1 MDSATRHVVPSTR
14 TEPAPVLE
22 VRSRAGG
29 PAAQPVEE
37 SLLLSLISTRVT
49 EVALLVQALAGRP
62 AVVHVGEGTEPGTP
76 VPSHRAAS
84 QPVTVLHV
92 PRRRTGAVEAPPAT
106 GPDGRTTPGPG
117 TAPDPPPGRDGRA
130 TPDLL
135 ARLSRR
141 ELDVLRLMAQGWS
154 NAAVAQR
161 LHVSE
166 RTVEATTA
174 HVFRKLELEASPQ
187 VNRRVLAVLLLL
199 DAR

>member
-14 TEPAPVLE
+14 TERAPVLD
-22 VRSRAGG
+22 VRARAGG
-29 PAAQPVEE
+29 PAPQALED

-49 EVALLVQALAGRP
+49 EVALLVQALA
-62 AVVHVGEGTEPGTP
+62 
-76 VPSHRAAS
+76 
-84 QPVTVLHV
+84 
-92 PRRRTGAVEAPPAT
+92 RRSAT
-106 GPDGRTTPGPG
+106 GPDAAGALDVPVAPVAPVARIVSVPQRAAPGDAGP
-117 TAPDPPPGRDGRA
+117 THPAPDGATVPRLRPAPDARGAPDGTGGRDA
-130 TPDLL
+130 AHLL
-135 ARLSRR
+135 RRLSGR

-187 VNRRVLAVLLLL
+187 VNRRVLAVLVLL
-199 DAR
+199 DVR